1 MSAQTPGFIAILA
14 CGLAVA
20 ACGSSGAS
28 LEDAAAPAPDSVP
41 LPRPP
46 PRLAAAPATPA
57 TTEVRAWRHIPEPVS
72 ARQFDQD
79 KAKCTKVANGAP
91 GAGSPELKFY
101 LFFTN
106 CMRSQGYEASS
117 SL

>member
-1 MSAQTPGFIAILA
+1 MSARGRGFIATLV

-28 LEDAAAPAPDSVP
+28 LEDTPPLTTGSVP

-46 PRLAAAPATPA
+46 PKSAAAEAPP
-57 TTEVRAWRHIPEPVS
+57 EMRAWRHLPEPVS
-72 ARQFDQD
+72 AGQFDQD
-79 KAKCTKVANGAP
+79 KAKCTKLANDAP

-101 LFFTN
+101 LAFTN
-106 CMRSQGYEASS
+106 CMRSQGYESNS
-117 SL
+117 RL